1 MSREG
6 IIRNHLAVLV
16 TLAAF
21 AASPAL
27 SAADASSQDAK
38 ATAEPATAPEA
49 APSASEPA
57 AQTPE
62 SEPKP
67 EADAASPESK
77 PEGSAAP
84 TVEVTSSEAE
94 APAKKPVEPV
104 TGAFGMV
111 LGTHFEAAMV
121 EKVLSEEPR
130 GYRVADGSE
139 RKGTLY
145 RVVPKAPDEKF
156 TDYSVATTEDGT
168 IYRIRGEFSDPDRA
182 SKCAATKVIAA
193 KLQAKYGKPRGQGS
207 FGEWYAFRDLT
218 AAGYR
223 GIRVDAVRCKRGI
236 YSINYEDETLTRGPL
251 PEREKAKG
259 EPVKITIP
267 RRSPEPPQMH
277 AIPELRSPSEPKAV
291 PTPTDPN

>member
-6 IIRNHLAVLV
+6 IIRTRLAVLV
-16 TLAAF
+16 TLAAL

-27 SAADASSQDAK
+27 IAADASAQDAK
-38 ATAEPATAPEA
+38 ATAEPAPEA
-49 APSASEPA
+49 APPASEPA
-57 AQTPE
+57 PPAPE
-62 SEPKP
+62 SEAKP
-67 EADAASPESK
+67 EAQAAPPESK
-77 PEGSAAP
+77 PEGEGSAAP

-94 APAKKPVEPV
+94 APPQKPVQPV
-104 TGAFGMV
+104 TGAFGIV
-111 LGTHFEAAMV
+111 LGTHFEPAMV
-121 EKVLSEEPR
+121 EKVLSEEPQS
-130 GYRVADGSE
+130 YRVADQSE

-145 RVVPKAPDEKF
+145 RVVPKAPDAKF
-156 TDYSVATTEDGT
+156 SDYSVATTEDGT

-193 KLQAKYGKPRGQGS
+193 QLQAKYGKPRGKGS

-223 GIRVDAVRCKRGI
+223 GVRVDAVRCKRGI
-236 YSINYEDETLTRGPL
+236 YSISYEDETLTRGPL
-251 PEREKAKG
+251 PVREKAKG

-277 AIPELRSPSEPKAV
+277 ATPELRSPSEPEAA
-291 PTPTDPN
+291 PTN